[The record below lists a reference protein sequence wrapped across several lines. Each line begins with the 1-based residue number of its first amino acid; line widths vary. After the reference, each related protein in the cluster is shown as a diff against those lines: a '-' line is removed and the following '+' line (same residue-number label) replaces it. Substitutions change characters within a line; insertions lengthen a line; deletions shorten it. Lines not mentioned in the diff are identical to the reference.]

1 MLDCPHCGAEVAE
14 GRLACRECGSDIET
28 GWGDPAELDYQSVD
42 LGEGYSEEEKDLKKG
57 KQKLI
62 ASVLITGLPVGLIL
76 WFMPTQ
82 KALGVGIAILLL
94 LGVLSSK
101 RNY

>member
-1 MLDCPHCGAEVAE
+1 MQKCVCSLRHLSQFAISK
-14 GRLACRECGSDIET
+14 LAKD
-28 GWGDPAELDYQSVD
+28 
-42 LGEGYSEEEKDLKKG
+42 YSEEEKDLKKG

-62 ASVLITGLPVGLIL
+62 ASVLIAGLPVGLIL